1 MLRKTTLL
9 SAAILAGALTL
20 LGTGC
25 NKLRSRDDLN
35 KGVSAYKNAKYSAA
49 VDFFQEAIALDPE
62 NPNARVYLATAYMMQ
77 WIPGAESPENIQ
89 FATKAKD
96 EFGKVLTQDANNG
109 VALASLASLAFN
121 EADPLPLEQKMAK
134 LDEAASWY
142 TKLVTADPKN
152 RDGYYSLGAIA
163 QKKFYPALMTAR
175 VNANMKP
182 DEPGPLKDKK
192 TKDEL
197 TAKYMP
203 VIEDGIKNLQKA
215 LEIDKQSD
223 DAMAY
228 MNLLIRERAD
238 LADDKDSYKKQVD
251 EADSWLQKALDTK
264 KAKQEAAEKKTS
276 GGIVQE

>member
-1 MLRKTTLL
+1 MLRKATLF
-9 SAAILAGALTL
+9 SAALLAGTLTL

-25 NKLRSRDDLN
+25 NKLKSRDDLN
-35 KGVSAYKNAKYSAA
+35 KGVAAYKNAKYSAA

-77 WIPGAESPENIQ
+77 WIPGAESPENLQ
-89 FATKAKD
+89 FASKAKD

-134 LDEAASWY
+134 LDEAAGWY

-192 TKDEL
+192 AKDEL
-197 TAKYMP
+197 SAKYMS

-215 LEIDKQSD
+215 LEIDPQSD